1 MEKGSEFPDY
11 LFSVQH
17 NLLKLASLSEA
28 LDDLAGD
35 VSSEVH
41 TKSECGVR
49 GLHQV
54 SQLL

>member
-1 MEKGSEFPDY
+1 MQNGSSY
-11 LFSVQH
+11 LFSIQ
-17 NLLKLASLSEA
+17 NYFLELARLSEA
-28 LDDLAGD
+28 LDDLVGD

-41 TKSECGVR
+41 TKSESEVS

>member
-1 MEKGSEFPDY
+1 MESFELLDY
-11 LFSVQH
+11 LFSIQH
-17 NLLKLASLSEA
+17 YLLELARLSEA
-28 LDDLAGD
+28 LDDLVGH

-41 TKSECGVR
+41 TKSEGGVR